1 MESFIKAV
9 VAGFLIAL
17 MLFFAATIQGTILWL
32 IYPHIHMLFNAPT
45 ILAKELQ
52 WWDAVCITWIFSIL
66 LKSSTTIKKN
76 D

>member
-32 IYPHIHMLFNAPT
+32 IWPHIHILFNSAT
-45 ILAKELQ
+45 ILAKELE
-52 WWDAVCITWIFSIL
+52 WWDAVCITLIFNIL
-66 LKSSTTIKKN
+66 FKSSTIIKKN